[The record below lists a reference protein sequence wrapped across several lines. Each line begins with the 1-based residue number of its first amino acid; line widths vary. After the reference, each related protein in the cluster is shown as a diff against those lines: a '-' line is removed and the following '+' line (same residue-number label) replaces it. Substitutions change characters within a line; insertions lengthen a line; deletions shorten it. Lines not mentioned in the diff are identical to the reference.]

1 MRMKRIRK
9 FDRGDHILVV
19 NVATGERH
27 IEPKESPSLA
37 RKAANFSKAAARQA
51 SRGNPK
57 VSLEVIQERY
67 AICSNCPSGLFAE
80 IDRNDVPKR
89 LKDVE
94 IVGTCMDRR
103 CGCYIHDTETFPN
116 KLSWGSTSCP
126 EKHWEST

>member
-1 MRMKRIRK
+1 MTLRKIRK
-9 FDRGDHILVV
+9 FDRGDYILVID
-19 NVATGERH
+19 VASGKKWREEKTA
-27 IEPKESPSLA
+27 PSLA

-51 SRGNPK
+51 MQGNPK

-94 IVGTCMDRR
+94 IVGTCMNRK
-103 CGCYIHDTETFPN
+103 CGCYIHETETFPN

-126 EKHWEST
+126 QKHWEST